1 MAMLEIEALS
11 VTHIMPNPLE
21 SNEQQLAVI
30 EANADY
36 LGRIAYRGYQTFQE
50 KGTLIVLRQIDND
63 STALEDW
70 QVKFKPMGL
79 IANLLSDWKEA
90 GLQDLIIRYNPEVSV
105 VCTFLYPNG
114 AHTSYH
120 FAPEPSPSRAV
131 ESTWRTRR

>member
-1 MAMLEIEALS
+1 
-11 VTHIMPNPLE
+11 MPNPLE

-36 LGRIAYRGYQTFQE
+36 FGAVAYRGYQTFQE
-50 KGTLIVLRQIDND
+50 KGTLIILRQLEND
-63 STALEDW
+63 GAVLQDW

-79 IANLLSDWKEA
+79 ISNLLSDWKES
-90 GLQDLIIRYNPEVSV
+90 GLQELIIRYNPEVSV

-120 FAPEPSPSRAV
+120 FAPEPSPAKLLKRLEEGGANPTNNGRTNSMP
-131 ESTWRTRR
+131 ES